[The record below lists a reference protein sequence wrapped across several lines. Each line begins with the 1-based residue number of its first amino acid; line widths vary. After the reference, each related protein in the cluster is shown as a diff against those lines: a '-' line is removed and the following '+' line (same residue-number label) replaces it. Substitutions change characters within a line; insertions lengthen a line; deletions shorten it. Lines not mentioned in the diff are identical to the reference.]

1 MTPGHRKGYAQTVV
15 GVIIALGALVMAM
28 PFYFLAIFA
37 THSRT
42 EIFSLPPPIW
52 IGDQFWFNLT
62 ALLQKLDYF
71 SSAFLSFYVAVL
83 SSVLTVFVSAMSGY
97 AFVYLDF
104 KFKRALFVFV
114 LSLMMLPPFLG
125 MIPTF
130 IIMDGLH
137 WLDEPRALYIP
148 AAASAFGVFLI
159 RQYAINS
166 ISRDIIEAARMD
178 GASEWQIFV
187 GIFFPL
193 MMPALSILGLIS
205 FIASWNNF
213 SGALVVLR
221 SSSHFTIPLA
231 LRSLLSP
238 VNTEW
243 GVIMVGSFL
252 VTLPL
257 VLIYA
262 VFSKKIISGLTATSL
277 K

>member
-1 MTPGHRKGYAQTVV
+1 MNPARHTRYTQKAMIVAM
-15 GVIIALGALVMAM
+15 VIAGLVMAT

-37 THSRT
+37 THSRA
-42 EIFSLPPPIW
+42 EIFSLPPPLW
-52 IGDQFWFNLT
+52 IGDQFWSNLAGLSQKIPYLFN
-62 ALLQKLDYF
+62 ALLSVYIALM
-71 SSAFLSFYVAVL
+71 
-83 SSVLTVFVSAMSGY
+83 SSVLTVIVSAMAGY
-97 AFVYLDF
+97 ALVYLNF
-104 KFKRALFVFV
+104 KYKRMLVALV
-114 LSLMMLPPFLG
+114 LSLMMLPPFLS

-130 IIMDGLH
+130 IIMDGLR

-159 RQYAINS
+159 RQYAVNS
-166 ISRDIIEAARMD
+166 ISKDIIEAARMD
-178 GASEWQIFV
+178 GATEWRIFMN
-187 GIFFPL
+187 IFIPL
-193 MMPALSILGLIS
+193 LMPALSVLGLIS

-243 GVIMVGSFL
+243 GVIMVGSL
-252 VTLPL
+252 LATLPL
-257 VLIYA
+257 LVIYA
-262 VFSKKIISGLTATSL
+262 LFSKKIISGLTATLL